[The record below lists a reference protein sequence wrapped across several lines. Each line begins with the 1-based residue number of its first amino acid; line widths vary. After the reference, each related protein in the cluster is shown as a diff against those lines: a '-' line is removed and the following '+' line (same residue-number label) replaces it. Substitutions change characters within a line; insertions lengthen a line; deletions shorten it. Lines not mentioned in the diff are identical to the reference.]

1 MGPLTPFERVIAVL
15 GSLTAVAGF
24 CLAVMAFMNS
34 LPKNP
39 VQVASPPVPAP
50 TVIIQVVQPAPAEPI
65 KVESPVLA
73 HHAREP
79 VAIATPIPS
88 VDVYQLPPE
97 VKPQSE
103 VPNRA
108 PFSTVETSTKPPLS
122 AVSSALI
129 AVTRFGDHD
138 NVKRLLSQGA
148 DPNAAFDDGKT
159 PLMLAAE
166 TGHHDICKTLV
177 LAGANTTMTDR
188 RGRNPLHYAAEGGHN
203 DLVQYLLDYG
213 APVAAI
219 DNEGNTPLMLAQM
232 RGHNTCAAVI
242 QKVLRVMETPR

>member
-1 MGPLTPFERVIAVL
+1 MGSLTPFERVIAVI

-24 CLAVMAFMNS
+24 CLAVIAFLNS
-34 LPKNP
+34 LPKEP
-39 VQVASPPVPAP
+39 VQVAPPPVPAP
-50 TVIIQVVQPAPAEPI
+50 TVIIQVVQPTPAEPI
-65 KVESPVLA
+65 EVESPVSA
-73 HHAREP
+73 HHASGP
-79 VAIATPIPS
+79 VAIASPS
-88 VDVYQLPPE
+88 VEVYQPPPE
-97 VKPQSE
+97 VKPQTE
-103 VPNRA
+103 ALNRA
-108 PFSTVETSTKPPLS
+108 HFSTVAPPAKPSLS

-129 AVTRFGDHD
+129 SVTPLGDHD
-138 NVKRLLSQGA
+138 NVKRLLNHGA

-166 TGHHDICKTLV
+166 NGHHDICKTLV
-177 LAGANTTMTDR
+177 LAGAITTMTDR
-188 RGRNPLHYAAEGGHN
+188 RGRNPLHYAAERGHN

-232 RGHNTCAAVI
+232 RGHNTCAAAI